1 MDMAGSKGRCAPTHS
16 ARAGLRP
23 RCWVPLAGLV
33 AVLGSVFVVGGE
45 RGFFYRPW
53 SPDWQTVQTLT
64 LVENLSLDQPF
75 LSRRVYRTP
84 EGGVAYET
92 YNRYPPGVVL
102 LLKFALLPFDGDLP
116 AQILA
121 AQWLMLALFCAAAVF
136 AYRALARITRQ
147 PAVAATATLLVF
159 SSSYML
165 GYSDVVFVEMSVAL
179 FAVMLVFHGMVLL
192 REEGR
197 YWQLPAKVCV
207 ALLLDWHVYGL
218 LAPYLALGLAHKLA
232 QAWGARG
239 GGDTPAAR
247 ARRLGMAA
255 WRWLRGREFLL
266 GVVALLFG
274 VAVLGYN
281 LLVERAAFADQSIAF
296 VDLPSAHSVA
306 RRLGFDAPHR
316 EALADLLAWPVFLQW
331 QLHRIGAMSMP
342 FALPGH
348 PPIFWTEW
356 QSEASGAPFAW
367 LGALAIALCIL
378 ALVFARRHRRL
389 MAALAMFGFCWALA
403 VRHNAAELHHDYE
416 APFYL
421 GVPLAVYTAALLFV
435 ARRWGGRVL
444 VGLAVAAGLTFVLS
458 NAKMS
463 KVRLDA
469 AGIAR
474 EKALFAEFQTIREL
488 VRGKDVLLAL
498 PQDAFRWS
506 FPMPAKLHYYLA
518 GSVVQ
523 YPTTPSTHPADMV
536 LSVTRAPSRSLLT
549 PNHEHVFL
557 YDSPRALEEIAAARR
572 REYRQ
577 LAAVPPIAPAE
588 FDIHLRDGAIA
599 LLKSPCSAADARGRF
614 LLRFFPL
621 EADDL
626 PLPMRRAGFASHAFW
641 FGEHGVR
648 FDETCLAKVP
658 LPGYPLAKVGV
669 GRLASTGGLAWQTVF
684 STREGLRALRRA
696 RTAALAGAP
705 AAHGHFDIHWVPAA
719 GGRTLT
725 YLRERCRPADQ
736 QARFLLHV
744 VPVDAG
750 DLPTSS
756 RRRGFD
762 NRDFDFAERGA
773 VVDGACVASVRLPDW
788 PILRVRTGQHAPRR
802 GVLWQAELAP
812 QEQRR

>member
-1 MDMAGSKGRCAPTHS
+1 M
-16 ARAGLRP
+16 
-23 RCWVPLAGLV
+23 LV

-45 RGFFYRPW
+45 RGHFYRPW
-53 SPDWQTVQTLT
+53 SPDWHTVKALT
-64 LVENLSLDQPF
+64 LVENLSVDQPF

-84 EGGVAYET
+84 EGGVAYDT
-92 YNRYPPGVVL
+92 YNRFPPGVVL

-121 AQWLMLALFCAAAVF
+121 AQWLMLVFFCAAAVF
-136 AYRALARITRQ
+136 AYLSLARITLQ
-147 PAVAATATLLVF
+147 PVVAATATLLVF

-165 GYSDVVFVEMSVAL
+165 GYSDVVFFEMSVAL
-179 FAVMLVFHGMVLL
+179 FAAMLVFHGMVLL
-192 REEGR
+192 HEEGR
-197 YWQLPAKVCV
+197 YWQLPAKVCL

-232 QAWGARG
+232 QEWGAG
-239 GGDTPAAR
+239 GSGDTPAAR

-296 VDLPSAHSVA
+296 VDLPSAHSAA

-331 QLHRIGAMSMP
+331 QLHRIGAMSVP

-348 PPIFWTEW
+348 PPLFWTEW

-367 LGALAIALCIL
+367 LGALAIALCVL
-378 ALVFARRHRRL
+378 AVLFARRHRRL
-389 MAALAMFGFCWALA
+389 MAALAMFGFCWAVA
-403 VRHNAAELHHDYE
+403 VRHHTAELHHDHE
-416 APFYL
+416 ARFYL
-421 GVPLAVYTAALLFV
+421 GVPLAIYTAALLFV
-435 ARRWGGRVL
+435 ARRWGGRMV
-444 VGLAVAAGLTFVLS
+444 VGFAVVAGLVFILS

-463 KVRLDA
+463 EVRLDA
-469 AGIAR
+469 AGTAR

-498 PQDAFRWS
+498 PRDAFRWS
-506 FPMPAKLHYYLA
+506 FPMPMKLHYYLA

-523 YPTTPSTHPADMV
+523 YPTMPSARPADMV
-536 LSVTRAPSRSLLT
+536 LSVTRVPSRSLLT

-557 YDSPRALEEIAAARR
+557 YDSPRVVEEIAAARH
-572 REYRQ
+572 REYRE
-577 LAAVPPIAPAE
+577 LGAAQPAAHAE
-588 FDIHLRDGAIA
+588 FDIHLRDGA
-599 LLKSPCSAADARGRF
+599 LVLVKSPCRPADAKGRF
-614 LLRFFPL
+614 LLRLFPL

-626 PLPMRRAGFASHAFW
+626 PLEIRREGPATHAFW

-648 FDETCLAKVP
+648 FDDKCLATVP
-658 LPGYPLAKVGV
+658 LPSYPLAKVGV
-669 GRLASTGGLAWQTVF
+669 GRLASTEGLAWQRVF
-684 STREGLRALRRA
+684 STREGMQALEHARA
-696 RTAALAGAP
+696 AALAGTP
-705 AAHGHFDIHWVPAA
+705 AAHGHFDVHWAPAA
-719 GGRTLT
+719 GGGVGRGLT
-725 YLRERCRPADQ
+725 YLRERCVPADQ
-736 QARFLLHV
+736 RARFLLHV
-744 VPVDAG
+744 VPVDDD
-750 DLPTSS
+750 DLPSPS

-788 PILRVRTGQHAPRR
+788 PISHIRTGQYAPQS